1 MTRPNTPR
9 VCFIGFGEAGQALA
23 SGLRDAGVQGL
34 SAWDILFPVPA
45 GEALRAAADRIGVRR
60 GASAGDA
67 VKNADL
73 IVAAVTA
80 ASSLDA
86 AQAAKPFLR
95 RDQYYLDINSV
106 SPARKQLTG
115 KLIDEVGRYV
125 DMAVMA
131 PVHPARHQTPSLL
144 SGPHAARVEPIL
156 LALDMKVSVAGPTVG
171 AAAAIK
177 MVRSVMVKGLEAL
190 TLECFLAARRTGVED
205 EIIASLSKSYPGLDW
220 PKLVEYNLERMANH
234 GIRRAHEMEEV
245 ADTLHELGIDPHMT
259 AGTIR
264 RQLEMG
270 ELGKREPLKSAVP
283 DGRVAMLDAVGRA
296 LIDKKQSN

>member
-23 SGLRDAGVQGL
+23 SGLRDAGVSAL

-67 VKNADL
+67 VKDADL

-106 SPARKQLTG
+106 SPTRKQLTG
-115 KLIDEVGRYV
+115 KLIDEAARYV

-131 PVHPARHQTPSLL
+131 PVHPARHRTPSLL
-144 SGPHAARVEPIL
+144 AGRHAASVEPIL

-220 PKLVEYNLERMANH
+220 QKLVEYNLERMANH

-245 ADTLHELGIDPHMT
+245 ADTLRELGIHPHMT

-270 ELGKREPLKSAVP
+270 ELGKRDPLKSAVS
-283 DGRVAMLDAVGRA
+283 DGRAAMLDAIGRA